1 MVSKPPLTPEELD
14 TREAE
19 LTARLARIEELE
31 AQAIRREKAAKER
44 EKAKKQVLLRLSPSL
59 WDDIA
64 AWAEDDFRSINA
76 QIEFLLTEAVRRRKK
91 RGTLRLLRLK
101 PSLCPLLIQYSA
113 LARISITPCGTAPA
127 VTFSSST
134 G

>member
-1 MVSKPPLTPEELD
+1 MVSKPPLTQEELD
-14 TREAE
+14 VREAQ

-76 QIEFLLTEAVRRRKK
+76 QIEFLLTEAVRQRKK
-91 RGTLRLLRLK
+91 GER
-101 PSLCPLLIQYSA
+101 
-113 LARISITPCGTAPA
+113 
-127 VTFSSST
+127 
-134 G
+134 

>member
-1 MVSKPPLTPEELD
+1 MVSKPLLTPEELD

-64 AWAEDDFRSINA
+64 AWVVF
-76 QIEFLLTEAVRRRKK
+76 
-91 RGTLRLLRLK
+91 
-101 PSLCPLLIQYSA
+101 
-113 LARISITPCGTAPA
+113 
-127 VTFSSST
+127 
-134 G
+134 

>member
-76 QIEFLLTEAVRRRKK
+76 QIEFLLTEAVRRRKEGE
-91 RGTLRLLRLK
+91 R
-101 PSLCPLLIQYSA
+101 
-113 LARISITPCGTAPA
+113 
-127 VTFSSST
+127 
-134 G
+134 